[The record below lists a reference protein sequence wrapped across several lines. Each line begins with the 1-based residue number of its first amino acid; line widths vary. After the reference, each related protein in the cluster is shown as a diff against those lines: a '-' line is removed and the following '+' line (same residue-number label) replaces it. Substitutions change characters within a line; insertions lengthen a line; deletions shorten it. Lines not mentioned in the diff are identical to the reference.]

1 MMTKAPTWFMIAAAL
16 GLLWMAFGCFAYVS
30 EMRMDAATLATL
42 PDLNQQLITG
52 RPTWAT
58 ALFAIAVW
66 GGLIGTLMLL
76 MRKALAVPILLV
88 AMLATLG
95 TYAWPLAL
103 SGLVSQFG
111 GADWGLTI
119 AILGI
124 QIALWALARNA
135 KAKGWLS

>member
-1 MMTKAPTWFMIAAAL
+1 MIKVPTWFTIAAVL

-30 EMRMDAATLATL
+30 EMQADSASLAAL
-42 PDLNQQLITG
+42 PELNQQLITG
-52 RPTWAT
+52 RPAWAT
-58 ALFAIAVW
+58 GLFAIAVW
-66 GGLIGTLMLL
+66 GGLVGTLLL
-76 MRKALAVPILLV
+76 MMRKAIAVPVLLM

-95 TYAWPLAL
+95 TYTWPLLL

-124 QIALWALARNA
+124 QIALWLLARSA
-135 KAKGWLS
+135 KTKGWLG